1 MKNLIMFFVLVMV
14 MAFSNYEVSY
24 SQNIENIKTGNFY
37 FLIGTEGNER
47 AIMYLH
53 IVGNEAYG
61 SYYTESQSIIRTVEE
76 NGGGFG
82 GFSGSFDGRNLN
94 LEYSYYDNNERLIE
108 GTIKGTLSSDIVFR
122 GKHNSKNVNLSLANA
137 TVNTMKIFDYMSNYG
152 RYHSTKIIHPAF
164 YNEQKLI
171 REYKDIGYSY
181 DEWAIEAENEYELN
195 GYEFAAGGMFSDKS
209 ESIYYIDNKIV
220 IIEEYD
226 MHTSYSG
233 GGTVENSSFRA
244 HSINSKFEYGN
255 EIKISDFIANTKDRR
270 LLSLIKNK
278 EEDIEIDDIEDC
290 AFSISPKG
298 TITIYY
304 RYFTYLEVTF
314 TFEELK
320 PFIKRGS
327 VLDYLFN

>member
-1 MKNLIMFFVLVMV
+1 MKNLIMSFVLVMV
-14 MAFSNYEVSY
+14 MVFSNYEVSY
-24 SQNIENIKTGNFY
+24 SQETGNFY

-61 SYYTESQSIIRTVEE
+61 SYYTESQSIIRTAKE

-82 GFSGSFDGRNLN
+82 GFEGSFDGKNLK
-94 LEYSYYDNNERLIE
+94 LSYHDNNDRER
-108 GTIKGTLSSDIVFR
+108 TIKGTLSGDIVFS
-122 GKHNSKNVNLSLANA
+122 GKHNSKNINLSLAN
-137 TVNTMKIFDYMSNYG
+137 TPVNTMKIFDYRSNYG

-171 REYKDIGYSY
+171 REYKYEGQVY
-181 DEWAIEAENEYELN
+181 EEAAIKAENEYELN
-195 GYEFAAGGMFSDKS
+195 GYEFAAGEMSSDRS

-220 IIEEYD
+220 IIEKYD

-233 GGTVENSSFRA
+233 GGIVENSSFRA
-244 HSINSKFEYGN
+244 YPVNSKFEYGN
-255 EIKISDFIANTKDRR
+255 EIELSDFIANTKDRR

-278 EEDIEIDDIEDC
+278 EDIEVDDIKDC
-290 AFSISPKG
+290 DFSISPKG

-304 RYFTYLEVTF
+304 KYFTRLEATF

-327 VLDYLFN
+327 VLEYLFN